1 MTVSKKHIPAF
12 RLSPQRVWQ
21 ALGRLAF
28 RTPVY
33 GLTLMGRTP
42 KAPRGTPPD
51 PWSGDAA
58 TGAAIVEAGASAVA
72 ATALHRFDWLRH
84 LRAQGDEA
92 AGARARE
99 LISQWITANR
109 RWNAPAWRPD
119 ILGERLANWFS
130 SYAFVCAG
138 GDDAFSAALLES
150 AARQVRHLGRVAT
163 SGPPDISRFLAI
175 KGLVYGAVC
184 LHGFETGL
192 PATLALLDKEADRQI
207 LPDGGHFQ
215 RCPGI
220 QLDLLRHLV
229 DMRETLKVAR
239 VEVPEGLQR
248 AIDRMAP
255 MLRCFRHGDG
265 RLALFNDGSE
275 GDERH
280 IDKVLAQAGAR
291 GKPPLSA
298 PHSGFHRLAAGRTL
312 LLVDTGAP
320 PDLAGDSTTH
330 AGTLSFEMSV
340 GKERLI
346 VNCGTHAEGDPRWH
360 PHLRA
365 TAAHSTLTVDDT
377 NSIQLLPGGGIGRRP
392 TEIVCA
398 RRETDGNVWIEASHD
413 GYKPG
418 LGLIHGRELYV
429 SADGGDVRGRDLLS
443 GTGGTGGTTATT
455 RFHLH
460 PGVKASPVQG
470 GQAVLMRLPKG
481 GGWRFEA
488 AGGGVTV
495 EESVYFGRGE
505 MKRNEQIVITT
516 PLDGGEATIK
526 WRLNRITQ

>member
-1 MTVSKKHIPAF
+1 MTVSRTHTPAF
-12 RLSPQRVWQ
+12 GLSPRSGWL

-28 RTPVY
+28 RTPLY
-33 GLTLMGRTP
+33 GLTLIGRTP

-51 PWSGDAA
+51 PWPGDAA
-58 TGAAIVEAGASAVA
+58 TGAAIVHGGADAVA
-72 ATALHRFDWLRH
+72 GTALHRFEWLRH
-84 LRAQGDEA
+84 LRAQGDGA
-92 AGARARE
+92 AGARARD
-99 LISQWITANR
+99 LISQWIAANR
-109 RWNAPAWRPD
+109 RWSATAWRPD
-119 ILGERLANWFS
+119 IQGERLANWFS
-130 SYAFVCAG
+130 SYAFVCTG
-138 GDDAFSAALLES
+138 SDDGFRAALLDS

-163 SGPPDISRFLAI
+163 SGPADVSRFLAI

-184 LHGFETGL
+184 LPGFETGL
-192 PATLALLDKEADRQI
+192 PAILALLTKEADRQI

-215 RCPGI
+215 RSPGI

-291 GKPPLSA
+291 GKPPSNA

-320 PDLAGDSTTH
+320 PSLAGDSATH

-346 VNCGTHAEGDPRWH
+346 VNCGTHGEGDPRWN
-360 PHLRA
+360 PRLRA
-365 TAAHSTLTVDDT
+365 TAAHSTVTVDDT
-377 NSIQLLPGGGIGRRP
+377 NSSELLPGGGIGRRP
-392 TEIVCA
+392 AEIVCA
-398 RRETDGNVWIEASHD
+398 RREADGNVWIEASHD
-413 GYKPG
+413 GYKQG
-418 LGLIHGRELYV
+418 FGLIHGRDLYV

-443 GTGGTGGTTATT
+443 GAGGTTATA

-460 PGVKASPVQG
+460 PGVKASAVQG

-495 EESVYFGRGE
+495 EESIYFGRGE

-516 PLDGGEATIK
+516 PLGAGETAIK
-526 WRLNRITQ
+526 WRFNRIS

>member
-1 MTVSKKHIPAF
+1 MKVLRTQNPAF
-12 RLSPQRVWQ
+12 RLSPRSGWQ

-28 RTPVY
+28 RTPLY
-33 GLTLMGRTP
+33 GLTLIGRTP

-51 PWSGDAA
+51 PWSGDAT
-58 TGAAIVEAGASAVA
+58 TGAAIVHGGPDTVAG
-72 ATALHRFDWLRH
+72 TALHRFEWLRD

-92 AGARARE
+92 AGARARD
-99 LISQWITANR
+99 LISQWLVANR
-109 RWNAPAWRPD
+109 RWSVPAWRPD
-119 ILGERLANWFS
+119 ILGERVANWFS
-130 SYAFVCAG
+130 NYAFVCTG
-138 GDDAFSAALLES
+138 GDDGFRAAFLDS

-163 SGPPDISRFLAI
+163 SGPADVSRFLAI

-184 LHGFETGL
+184 LPGFETGL
-192 PATLALLDKEADRQI
+192 PATLSLLATQADRQI

-215 RCPGI
+215 RNPGI

-239 VEVPEGLQR
+239 VEVPEEMQR

-255 MLRCFRHGDG
+255 MLRFFRHADG

-280 IDKVLAQAGAR
+280 IDMVLAQAGAR
-291 GKPPLSA
+291 GKPPSNA
-298 PHSGFHRLAAGRTL
+298 PHCGFHRLAAGRTL

-320 PDLAGDSTTH
+320 PSLARDSATH
-330 AGTLSFEMSV
+330 AGTLGFEMSV

-346 VNCGTHAEGDPRWH
+346 VNCGTNADGDPRWH
-360 PHLRA
+360 LRLRA
-365 TAAHSTLTVDDT
+365 TAAHSTLIVDDT
-377 NSIQLLPGGGIGRRP
+377 NSTELLAGGGIGRRP
-392 TEIVCA
+392 AEVVCS
-398 RRETDGNVWIEASHD
+398 RREADGNIWIEASHD

-418 LGLIHGRELYV
+418 FGLIHGRDLYL
-429 SADGGDVRGRDLLS
+429 SADGGDVRGRDFVS
-443 GTGGTGGTTATT
+443 GTGGTTATV

-460 PGVKASPVQG
+460 PGVKASVVQG
-470 GQAVLMRLPKG
+470 GQAALLRLPKG

-488 AGGGVTV
+488 AGGGIAI

-505 MKRNEQIVITT
+505 MKRNEQIAVTT
-516 PLDGGEATIK
+516 PLGAGETTIK
-526 WRLNRITQ
+526 WRLNRISP